1 MASVVQVTSWGDEKG
16 SLQLE
21 IDFMMRRRNE
31 EDEEG
36 KRGRKEENERFHERA
51 KRSAAQLGRA
61 VSWRRGC
68 NVSSA
73 PNDAKM
79 TLSDAKWR
87 TTEEDEKE
95 DEKYESVYR
104 G

>member
-36 KRGRKEENERFHERA
+36 KRGRKEENE
-51 KRSAAQLGRA
+51 K
-61 VSWRRGC
+61 
-68 NVSSA
+68 
-73 PNDAKM
+73 
-79 TLSDAKWR
+79 
-87 TTEEDEKE
+87 
-95 DEKYESVYR
+95 
-104 G
+104 

>member
-1 MASVVQVTSWGDEKG
+1 
-16 SLQLE
+16 
-21 IDFMMRRRNE
+21 MRR
-31 EDEEG
+31 DEEG
-36 KRGRKEENERFHERA
+36 SSRRRRRTRFHERA

-73 PNDAKM
+73 PNDAKV

-95 DEKYESVYR
+95 DEK
-104 G
+104 